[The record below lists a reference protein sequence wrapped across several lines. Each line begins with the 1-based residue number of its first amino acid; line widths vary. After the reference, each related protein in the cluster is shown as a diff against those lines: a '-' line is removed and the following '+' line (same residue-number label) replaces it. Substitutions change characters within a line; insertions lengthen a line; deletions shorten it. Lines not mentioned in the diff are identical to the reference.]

1 MRLAPLDFQP
11 YSGRVE
17 VFFNNEWGQVC
28 SNILLSQ
35 APHVVCSQIGY
46 TSVVSFQFSTY
57 LPLNS
62 RIWIYDLDCYDARNV
77 STLLECPSNVDYHIG
92 KVHGPCYYAAA
103 VTCLSCKQA
112 KVLYYN
118 AVQSLIANIEICH
131 RNFFLVL
138 QILFS
143 IDNCCLVSI
152 TNLIIT
158 SYHA

>member
-1 MRLAPLDFQP
+1 MRLVPLDYRP
-11 YSGRVE
+11 YSGRIE

-28 SNILLSQ
+28 GTILPLQ
-35 APHVVCSQIGY
+35 AFHVVCSQIGY
-46 TSVVSFQFSTY
+46 TPVSSVQFYTY

-77 STLLECPSNVDYHIG
+77 STLLECPSYVDYHIG
-92 KVHGPCYYAAA
+92 KVRGPCYEAAA

-131 RNFFLVL
+131 QNFFLVL

-143 IDNCCLVSI
+143 IDNC
-152 TNLIIT
+152 
-158 SYHA
+158 